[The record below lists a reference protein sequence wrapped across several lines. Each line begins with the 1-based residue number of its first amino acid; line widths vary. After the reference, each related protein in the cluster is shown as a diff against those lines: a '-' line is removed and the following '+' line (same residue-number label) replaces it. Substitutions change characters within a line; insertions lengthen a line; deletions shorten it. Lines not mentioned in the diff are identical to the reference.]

1 MIKNS
6 IWLKFLKVKNI
17 RIVLTAKATQ
27 LQNELKQK
35 KDEIEKK
42 FLIQICLMKDRQ

>member
-35 KDEIEKK
+35 KDEIEKS
-42 FLIQICLMKDRQ
+42 F